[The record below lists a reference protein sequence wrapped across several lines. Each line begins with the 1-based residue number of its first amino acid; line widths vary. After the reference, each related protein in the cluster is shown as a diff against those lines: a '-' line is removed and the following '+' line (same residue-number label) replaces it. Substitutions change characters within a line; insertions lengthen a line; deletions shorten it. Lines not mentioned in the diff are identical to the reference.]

1 MITDGN
7 SAPVVTLVDPGGVE
21 VPDGSPTTLEI
32 ASIVDPDDDTTSI
45 EWFVDHELQ
54 PGQTGMSFTLA
65 TPAYGVTS
73 VEVLVTDSQGAITR
87 DGWLVAFLPA
97 VDADRDGFWA
107 VPGPDCDDEVAA
119 VNPNEIGRASGRESG
134 CQDVENPV
142 VAGP

>member
-73 VEVLVTDSQGAITR
+73 VGVLVTDRSEER
-87 DGWLVAFLPA
+87 RV
-97 VDADRDGFWA
+97 
-107 VPGPDCDDEVAA
+107 
-119 VNPNEIGRASGRESG
+119 GREWVST
-134 CQDVENPV
+134 CRSRWSPYQ
-142 VAGP
+142 